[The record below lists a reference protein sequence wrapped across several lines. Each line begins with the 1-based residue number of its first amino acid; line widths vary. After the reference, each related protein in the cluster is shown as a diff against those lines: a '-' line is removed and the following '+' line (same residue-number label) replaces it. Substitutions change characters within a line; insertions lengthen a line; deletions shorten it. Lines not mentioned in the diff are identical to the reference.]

1 MFERNENNTSKALC
15 NQSRLPSDS
24 YIVLDAKVGTYVTT
38 KNKTESA
45 MYS

>member
-24 YIVLDAKVGTYVTT
+24 YIVLDTKVGTYVTT